1 MGIHTREGRSSR
13 ASWPVARWWVSEVT
27 AGVDHQAVVQKV
39 YEDLGWSAHFFVM
52 TLLSAGIAILGL
64 LLSSPAVVIGAMLI
78 SPLMGP
84 IIGLGFGIATFDWQ
98 EIRRTLAL
106 LVIGVLL
113 ALLFCAL
120 IVLLSPL
127 QTVTT
132 EISSRTRPNL
142 FDLLVA
148 LFSGLAGTYAMIRGR
163 HGAIVGVA
171 IATALMPPLAVMGF
185 GLATGDAHVLA
196 GSGLLF
202 FTNLVT
208 ISAAAAVLAR
218 LYGFAANLSPHQ
230 TRVQALLIILVLIAL
245 ALPLGLAL
253 RQIAREALVSREAS
267 AAVAAAFPT
276 DARVNDLKI
285 DFDARPVEFEA
296 TVITPEYR
304 TDAEHKLQSQLADL
318 IGKPIVLSLDQVRA
332 VHGDAA
338 VAMSTASAG
347 ERAAARVA
355 ERLALVAGV
364 QPGDVLV
371 DRVAHRAVVRAAP
384 LAGADMAT
392 YRTLEQRVAASE
404 SGWDVTLVPPV
415 IALPEVRV
423 ADGAVDEAAV
433 QTAIWAGQRL
443 QMPIG
448 VSADKPRLAS
458 AVVEELTAAGVKAR
472 VEPGPGSSGAVSLRW
487 LGPEELAA
495 PAAAPAQ
502 K

>member
-1 MGIHTREGRSSR
+1 MDGPASKAGTAG
-13 ASWPVARWWVSEVT
+13 ASWPQLRRWAHEVR
-27 AGVDHQAVVQKV
+27 AGVDHEAVIEKV
-39 YEDLGWSAHFFVM
+39 YEDAGWSSHFAVM
-52 TLLSAGIAILGL
+52 TLLSAGIAVLGL

-84 IIGLGFGIATFDWQ
+84 IIGLGFGIATFDWL
-98 EIRRTLAL
+98 EIRRCLAPL
-106 LVIGVLL
+106 LIGVLL
-113 ALLFCAL
+113 AILFCAL

-127 QTVTT
+127 QTVTS

-185 GLATGDAHVLA
+185 GLATADWDVLA
-196 GSGLLF
+196 GSSLLF

-230 TRVQALLIILVLIAL
+230 TGLQAALILVVLAAL
-245 ALPLGLAL
+245 ALPLGVAL
-253 RQIAREALVSREAS
+253 RQIAWEALVSRETSS
-267 AAVAAAFPT
+267 AMAAAFPA

-285 DFDARPVEFEA
+285 DYDAQPVEVEA

-304 TDAEHKLQSQLADL
+304 ADAQDKLQFELSEL
-318 IGKPIVLSLDQVRA
+318 IGGPVVLSLDQVRA
-332 VHGDAA
+332 VHGDGAAA
-338 VAMSTASAG
+338 VSNASAG

-364 QPGDVLV
+364 PQGNVIV
-371 DRVAHRAVVRAAP
+371 DRVAHKALVRATP
-384 LAGADMAT
+384 LSGADIAA
-392 YRTLEQRVAASE
+392 YRELERRVAASE
-404 SGWDVTLVPPV
+404 SGWSITLVPPV
-415 IALPEVRV
+415 LTLPSIPLV
-423 ADGAVDEAAV
+423 DGAPDERAMETV
-433 QTAIWAGQRL
+433 IWAAQRL

-448 VSADKPRLAS
+448 VSSEKHSVTL
-458 AVVEELTAAGVKAR
+458 AVVARLNAAGLQAR
-472 VEPGPGSSGAVSLRW
+472 EVAGPSDAGSVSLRW
-487 LGPEELAA
+487 LGPDETASQATEGD
-495 PAAAPAQ
+495 
-502 K
+502 

>member
-1 MGIHTREGRSSR
+1 MDVRTNDGGSR
-13 ASWPVARWWVSEVT
+13 QASWRLSRWWADEMT
-27 AGVDHQAVVQKV
+27 AGVDHEAVVRQV
-39 YEDLGWSAHFFVM
+39 YEDSGWSSHFAVM
-52 TLLSAGIAILGL
+52 TLMSAGIAVLGL

-84 IIGLGFGIATFDWQ
+84 IIGLGFGIATFDWR
-98 EIRRTLAL
+98 EIRRTLVP
-106 LVIGVLL
+106 LVIGVVL
-113 ALLFCAL
+113 ALLFCAV

-127 QTVTT
+127 QTVTS

-148 LFSGLAGTYAMIRGR
+148 LFAGLAGTYAMIRGR

-185 GLATGDAHVLA
+185 GLATADWGVLA

-230 TRVQALLIILVLIAL
+230 TRMQALLIVLVLVAL
-245 ALPLGLAL
+245 AIPLGLSL
-253 RQIAREALVSREAS
+253 RQIAWEALVSREAS
-267 AAVAAAFPT
+267 SAIAAAFPS
-276 DARVNDLKI
+276 DSRVNDLNI

-304 TDAEHKLQSQLADL
+304 PDAERKLQARLSDL
-318 IGKPIVLSLDQVRA
+318 VGGAVILSLDQVRA
-332 VHGDAA
+332 VHGDGAA
-338 VAMSTASAG
+338 PVSSVSAG

-364 QPGDVLV
+364 PPANVVV
-371 DRVAHRAVVRAAP
+371 DRVGHKAVVRAAP
-384 LAGADMAT
+384 IPGADLSV

-404 SGWDVTLVPPV
+404 SGWTVTLVPPV
-415 IALPEVRV
+415 LALPPVPLR
-423 ADGAVDEAAV
+423 DGAADESAL
-433 QTAIWAGQRL
+433 QTVIWAGRRL

-448 VSADKPRLAS
+448 VTGDSPETTS
-458 AVVEELTAAGVKAR
+458 AVVAKLTAAGLSAR
-472 VEPGPGSSGAVSLRW
+472 EVPGTSRRSMISLRW
-487 LGPEELAA
+487 LTPQEAGAE
-495 PAAAPAQ
+495 PA
-502 K
+502 